1 MYLPQASNLSLCL
14 HKKCDQA
21 ILPLPFPLCAFLPQP
36 LPRPFPRHPISA
48 GYKKCILKLQ
58 GATISLISASKA
70 QNLHIYPFE
79 QLQRFIS
86 LCRFNST
93 FLQKKFAFVRRQGS
107 TLLVWFCL
115 GAKPYMTTIHECKNN
130 ASFFLNL
137 STIQPN
143 IVDYKR
149 SKGFARHTQRLVLE
163 NMHKSDKA
171 YTKYLLTRLPQ
182 AHQRLRAIGM
192 AAFLEGEVVA
202 RHGELKDVNFSSSE
216 IVFHIFTGLKIQ
228 HRI

>member
-1 MYLPQASNLSLCL
+1 
-14 HKKCDQA
+14 
-21 ILPLPFPLCAFLPQP
+21 
-36 LPRPFPRHPISA
+36 
-48 GYKKCILKLQ
+48 
-58 GATISLISASKA
+58 
-70 QNLHIYPFE
+70 
-79 QLQRFIS
+79 
-86 LCRFNST
+86 
-93 FLQKKFAFVRRQGS
+93 
-107 TLLVWFCL
+107 
-115 GAKPYMTTIHECKNN
+115 MTTIHECKNN

-171 YTKYLLTRLPQ
+171 YTKYLMTRLPQ

>member
-1 MYLPQASNLSLCL
+1 
-14 HKKCDQA
+14 
-21 ILPLPFPLCAFLPQP
+21 
-36 LPRPFPRHPISA
+36 
-48 GYKKCILKLQ
+48 
-58 GATISLISASKA
+58 
-70 QNLHIYPFE
+70 
-79 QLQRFIS
+79 
-86 LCRFNST
+86 
-93 FLQKKFAFVRRQGS
+93 
-107 TLLVWFCL
+107 
-115 GAKPYMTTIHECKNN
+115 MTTIHECKNN
-130 ASFFLNL
+130 ASLFLNL

-149 SKGFARHTQRLVLE
+149 RKGFARNTQRLVLE
-163 NMHKSDKA
+163 NMHKADKA

-192 AAFLEGEVVA
+192 AAFWAGEVVVA

>member
-1 MYLPQASNLSLCL
+1 
-14 HKKCDQA
+14 
-21 ILPLPFPLCAFLPQP
+21 
-36 LPRPFPRHPISA
+36 
-48 GYKKCILKLQ
+48 
-58 GATISLISASKA
+58 
-70 QNLHIYPFE
+70 
-79 QLQRFIS
+79 
-86 LCRFNST
+86 
-93 FLQKKFAFVRRQGS
+93 
-107 TLLVWFCL
+107 
-115 GAKPYMTTIHECKNN
+115 MTTIHECKNN

-137 STIQPN
+137 STIQPI

-149 SKGFARHTQRLVLE
+149 RKRFARHTQRLVLE

-171 YTKYLLTRLPQ
+171 YTEYLLTRLPQ

-192 AAFLEGEVVA
+192 AAFLAGGWWQG

>member
-1 MYLPQASNLSLCL
+1 
-14 HKKCDQA
+14 
-21 ILPLPFPLCAFLPQP
+21 
-36 LPRPFPRHPISA
+36 
-48 GYKKCILKLQ
+48 
-58 GATISLISASKA
+58 
-70 QNLHIYPFE
+70 
-79 QLQRFIS
+79 
-86 LCRFNST
+86 
-93 FLQKKFAFVRRQGS
+93 
-107 TLLVWFCL
+107 
-115 GAKPYMTTIHECKNN
+115 MTTIHECKNN

-149 SKGFARHTQRLVLE
+149 RKGFARHTQRLVLE

-171 YTKYLLTRLPQ
+171 YTKYLLTPLPQ
-182 AHQRLRAIGM
+182 AHQRLTAIGM
-192 AAFLEGEVVA
+192 AAFLAGEVLT